1 MDLLL
6 WRHADAREAREGEA
20 DADRPLSA
28 KGERQATRMAAWLN
42 RHLPDTARVLVSP
55 TLRTRQ
61 TAQALDRKVRLC
73 EALQPGSGVE
83 ALLQAAR
90 WPDSREL
97 VLIVGHQDTLG
108 MTAAYLMAGIVQPWS
123 VRKGALWWLRRRE
136 RAGRVEVVLQAV
148 LSAEQV

>member
-20 DADRPLSA
+20 DADRPLSP

-61 TAQALDRKVRLC
+61 TALALDRKIRLC
-73 EALQPGSGVE
+73 EALAPGAGVE
-83 ALLQAAR
+83 SLLATAR
-90 WPDSREL
+90 WPDAREPVL
-97 VLIVGHQDTLG
+97 VVGHQDTLG
-108 MTAAYLMAGIVQPWS
+108 LTAAYLLSGKVQAWT
-123 VRKGALWWLRRRE
+123 VRKGAVWWIRRRE
-136 RAGRVEVVLQAV
+136 RPEGTEVLLHAAV
-148 LSAEQV
+148 SAEQV